1 MERAVLQELPDRPH
15 QLLVRH
21 RTKRSGSLAPHII
34 QVVAMAV
41 DGRPRHAPDLRYPLQ
56 AIELVRGGR
65 DLAAHRLRGP
75 HATRR
80 GGGASTSGVPK
91 GGWSPAARSL
101 LRAARWPSSG
111 RPLSP

>member
-21 RTKRSGSLAPHII
+21 RAKRSGSLAPHII

-65 DLAAHRLRGP
+65 DLAARRLRGP

-80 GGGASTSGVPK
+80 VGWASTSGVAK
-91 GGWSPAARSL
+91 GGRPPAARSWP
-101 LRAARWPSSG
+101 RAARWPSSDR
-111 RPLSP
+111 RPSP